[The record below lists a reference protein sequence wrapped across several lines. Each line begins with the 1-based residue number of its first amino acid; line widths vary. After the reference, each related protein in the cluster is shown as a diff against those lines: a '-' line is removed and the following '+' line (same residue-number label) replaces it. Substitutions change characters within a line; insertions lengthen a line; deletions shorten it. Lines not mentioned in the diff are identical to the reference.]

1 VLIVAKKIYAN
12 INLGSLTPIFRFKI
26 VIILTNWLFQGI
38 LYADK
43 TEKVFKIL
51 LDLILATI
59 LSFFII
65 PFSNIYLGL
74 LISLIISHSILFML
88 NGQLFALAK
97 NFDIVYND
105 PQRIIDYADGIKTR
119 ACKEKSINCV
129 VVYGSLVRGEIKP
142 TSDLDVR
149 VIRKS
154 GILNGFRACI
164 FGLKERSKAL
174 SSRFPLD
181 MYVIDSPKH
190 LLKMRTDEIPVVL
203 YDPNSILNKSLLN
216 KCH

>member
-1 VLIVAKKIYAN
+1 MAKKIYAN
-12 INLGSLTPIFRFKI
+12 INLGPLTPIFRFKI

-74 LISLIISHSILFML
+74 LTSLIISHTILFIL

-105 PQRIIDYADGIKTR
+105 PQRIIDYANGIKKR
-119 ACKEKSINCV
+119 ASKEKSINCL

-154 GILNGFRACI
+154 GVLNGFRACI
-164 FGLKERSKAL
+164 FGLKERSRAL
-174 SSRFPLD
+174 FSQFPLD

-190 LLKMRTDEIPVVL
+190 LLKMRQDETPNIL
-203 YDPNSILNKSLLN
+203 YDPFHILD
-216 KCH
+216 